1 MSAKKAPQGEMYAK
15 WKRESNR
22 AVGREGDEEDV
33 RGDPNSGVVRGGR
46 GRGRW
51 RIASGSS
58 LEDGEGAVAG
68 SSKGRERDRNGRV
81 IRSEL
86 RTKDQIRKAKTKV
99 RTCVH
104 VRGVVCGL
112 KHKSPTDSIIS
123 SRGLTLHGL
132 NDTLE
137 PLDMDGVWKYALL
150 A

>member
-33 RGDPNSGVVRGGR
+33 RGDPNPAVVRGGR

-68 SSKGRERDRNGRV
+68 GSKGPERDRNGRV

-86 RTKDQIRKAKTKV
+86 RTKEQIRKAKTKV
-99 RTCVH
+99 RAWIETKV
-104 VRGVVCGL
+104 
-112 KHKSPTDSIIS
+112 PD
-123 SRGLTLHGL
+123 
-132 NDTLE
+132 
-137 PLDMDGVWKYALL
+137 
-150 A
+150 